1 MDALFILL
9 LALILTAVYF
19 LLVFGFTKIAEIIIE
34 WAERKK
40 EDDKY

>member
-19 LLVFGFTKIAEIIIE
+19 LLVFGITKTAEIIIE
-34 WAERKK
+34 WVESRGK
-40 EDDKY
+40 DG